1 MKKEEVDVPYHT
13 IVLGIFK
20 EPIFKYF
27 ASRGALQ
34 YDEFWMFDSIYAH
47 NDGIVDTVEKAA
59 KWAKKVIFVLDGV
72 RFPID
77 AKRSIT
83 CAELKRICEDDDL
96 FEKTVFV
103 KGDNVID
110 FDKNLI

>member
-1 MKKEEVDVPYHT
+1 MKKEELDVPYHT

-20 EPIFKYF
+20 EPTFRYF
-27 ASRGALQ
+27 HSRRALQ
-34 YDEFWMFDSIYAH
+34 YDEFWMFEGVYADD
-47 NDGIVDTVEKAA
+47 DGIVDTVEKAA

-83 CAELKRICEDDDL
+83 CAELQRICNNEEI
-96 FEKTVFV
+96 FAKTVFV